1 MSDFILVLIVIFLV
15 FGIFRRYIF
24 FFLMTAISRSLF
36 KEMNRMQQRQQ
47 EMFRGQN
54 RNSGGNVKPENER
67 KTKNKGQEGDYV
79 DFEEIKD

>member
-24 FFLMTAISRSLF
+24 FFVMTAISRSLF